1 MLAGRVAIPYRR
13 SQAVGSSRHMRHRSP
28 GDGKKEPGGGY
39 RSAPVTAIGL
49 WLFATILF
57 MGQMAA
63 LKWLAVDYHF
73 SQILFMRSVV
83 VVAGTALLLLR
94 GPGLATPFRTRR
106 WRMHGLRFVCFF
118 VALGCFIEAVRHI
131 SLADATAVSFASPLL
146 MTALSVPLLGERV
159 GPRRWAAVG
168 IGLCGVLIIVNPSTG
183 IFQAAALWAL
193 CSALGYALAIIVTRI
208 VSRTEDTTSTVFLLN
223 GIYVLTMPVFAP
235 FEWVMPSGEALTL
248 MVACGLTVMI
258 AQLAAVRACAL
269 APPQVLAPFDYTAMI
284 WAIVF
289 GYLIWDDLPDWTVA
303 IGAAILVTSG
313 LYVLW
318 REAQVRSKGPRA
330 NAAKGLRSAAR
341 RDGKAS

>member
-1 MLAGRVAIPYRR
+1 
-13 SQAVGSSRHMRHRSP
+13 MRQRSP
-28 GDGKKEPGGGY
+28 GDGTADPGGGY
-39 RSAPVTAIGL
+39 RNAPVTAIGL
-49 WLFATILF
+49 WVFAAILF

-63 LKWLAVDYHF
+63 LKWLAEDYHF
-73 SQILFMRSVV
+73 SQILFMRSVI

-106 WRMHGLRFVCFF
+106 WRMHGARFLCFF
-118 VALGCFIEAVRHI
+118 VALSCFIEAVRHI

-168 IGLCGVLIIVNPSTG
+168 IGLCGILIIVNPSTG
-183 IFQAAALWAL
+183 MFQAAALWAL
-193 CSALGYALAIIVTRI
+193 CSALAYALAIIVTRI
-208 VSRTEDTTSTVFLLN
+208 VSRTEDAASTVFLLN

-235 FEWVMPSGEALTL
+235 FAWVMPSPEAFFL
-248 MVACGLTVMI
+248 MVACGVTVMI

-289 GYLIWDDLPDWTVA
+289 GYLIWGDLPDRTVA
-303 IGAAILVTSG
+303 IGAAVLMMSG

-318 REAQVRSKGPRA
+318 REARVRKTGP
-330 NAAKGLRSAAR
+330 AADAAEGLRSAAKR
-341 RDGKAS
+341 NGQAS